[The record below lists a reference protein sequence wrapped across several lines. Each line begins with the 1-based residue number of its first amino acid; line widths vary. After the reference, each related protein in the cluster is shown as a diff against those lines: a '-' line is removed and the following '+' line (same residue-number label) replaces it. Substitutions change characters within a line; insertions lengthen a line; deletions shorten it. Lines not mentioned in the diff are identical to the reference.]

1 MYIPLAAND
10 QFLVNVVYLR
20 HLTVYFPLRSSDDL
34 KPKRLHSSD
43 LTDQRYL
50 KAPKRILQS
59 EHSIVAR
66 ILSNI
71 GAAVAF
77 IE

>member
-20 HLTVYFPLRSSDDL
+20 HLNVYFPLRSSDDL
-34 KPKRLHSSD
+34 KSKRLHSSD